1 MSVTPCDARPLADD
15 QNLHDFLQ
23 TCQEKCQ
30 ASNQR
35 LIVSI
40 TQAIFAVEPL
50 TILQQFTTDQERVFY
65 WENQQQN
72 SAISAWG
79 SCIEKKIISGDRF
92 QQTEDF
98 INEYRDS
105 ILETGD
111 TSLPEVGAK
120 FLTNLTFFDSA
131 SLSSLFPSV
140 TIFIPKWQITRSHQS
155 CFLTYNCF
163 LSPTVN
169 IIEIKETIKK
179 QVQKIET
186 FSQSSIRFY
195 FPQISS
201 FTNQLEK
208 AALNKRH
215 PFEKAVKL
223 ALEDIQQQKLTKI
236 VLSHHLDVVAS
247 LPFDP
252 FLSLNYLRQKYPDC
266 YIFLVGDGQGNNF
279 IGATPERLFS
289 LRKQTLISDALAGSA
304 ARGKNSIEDE
314 KLAQTLL
321 SSEKE
326 RREHNAVSS
335 YIIQQLK
342 QLGLTPEASR
352 RQLLKLNNIQH
363 LWTVIKAEVPT
374 EINPIE
380 IVAKLH
386 PTPAVA
392 GVPTEIA
399 CEKIREYETFD
410 RAFYAAPIGWL
421 DGKGNAEFMVGIRSA
436 MIQKN
441 QARLYAGA
449 GIVAGSN
456 PKKELAEIQLKLQ
469 AMLKALRS

>member
-1 MSVTPCDARPLADD
+1 MSVTPCDSRPLADD
-15 QNLHDFLQ
+15 QNLHYFLQ
-23 TCQEKCQ
+23 RVQEKCQ

-35 LIVSI
+35 FIISI
-40 TQAIFAVEPL
+40 TQSISGVEPL
-50 TILQQFTTDQERVFY
+50 RILQQFSSDQERIFY

-79 SCIEKKIISGDRF
+79 SCIEKQIISGDRF
-92 QQTEDF
+92 QETENF
-98 INEYRDS
+98 IKEYRDL
-105 ILETGD
+105 IVENKD
-111 TSLPEVGAK
+111 TSFPEVGAK
-120 FLTNLTFFDSA
+120 FLTNFTFFDSS

-140 TIFIPKWQITRSHQS
+140 TIFIPTWQIERSHQS
-155 CFLTYNCF
+155 CFLTYNFC

-169 IIEIKETIKK
+169 ILEIKETIKK
-179 QVQKIET
+179 QIQTIER

-195 FPQISS
+195 FPPTSS
-201 FTNQLEK
+201 LTNQLEN
-208 AALNKRH
+208 ATLNQNH

-223 ALEDIQQQKLTKI
+223 ALKDIEQQKLTKI
-236 VLSHHLDVVAS
+236 VLSHYLDVVAS
-247 LPFDP
+247 VPFNP
-252 FLSLNYLRQKYPDC
+252 FLSLNDLRQKYPDC

-279 IGATPERLFS
+279 LGATPERLFS
-289 LRKQTLISDALAGSA
+289 LRQQTLISDALAGSA
-304 ARGKNSIEDE
+304 ARGNNSIEDE

-326 RREHNAVSS
+326 RREHQAVSS

-352 RQLLKLNNIQH
+352 RKLLKLNNIQH
-363 LWTVIKAEVPT
+363 LWTVIKADVPANV
-374 EINPIE
+374 NPIE

-392 GVPTEIA
+392 GVPTAIA
-399 CEKIREYETFD
+399 CEKIRQYETFD

-421 DGKGNAEFMVGIRSA
+421 DVKGNAEFMVGIRSA
-436 MIQKN
+436 MIQQN
-441 QARLYAGA
+441 RARLYAGA

-456 PKKELAEIQLKLQ
+456 PKQELAEIQLKLQ
-469 AMLKALRS
+469 AMLKALR